1 MSTIFLVALALG
13 FAEPDQVVTEAE
25 KKAFLELLGTL
36 PTRRESFTK
45 EAIEKAAPHT
55 RVLLALTSKDI
66 GELDLYPFLALSS
79 GLASRN
85 DTREYAV
92 ANFAKI
98 AHPTLKLAWAS
109 MLLDQKA
116 ASPEIITFLRKAIES
131 KDDSKSL
138 AGMLGPTYE
147 DFRARV
153 IEADDLRQPMKLV
166 LVKEHSTDAF
176 PPNRDRFAYTS
187 KQCVFGPGRSFC
199 AVRPV
204 EQRGE
209 LNTYSLSDGKTSGTT
224 IPQPNGFTPPFPFA
238 TCFDNPVLSVNVHGD
253 LLCRWEIRGNGD
265 HGLALI
271 VKKSGAVVVK
281 HVDFALA
288 ASRAVADA
296 EGQWYLVVWPSSTDF
311 TVYHVD
317 QRLNLTRL
325 GNFKGRGFPG
335 TEILDATFIAK
346 DTLHLFWGDVLPG
359 DHHVRMRCVDF
370 EVKKRTWLHPREI
383 FRLDRFVSS
392 ASEPTVLRLNDESIH
407 YLWKIDEGERKGEA
421 TGLYYQAEADG
432 KTVKVCDA
440 RRGHRA
446 VAMGDRIVV
455 CYTLEDSPE
464 KVFFRMIRHGTLGPV
479 TEIVAAKGRK
489 HNLWSEYLL
498 LQGEADRI
506 WFVNTLTA
514 NRIFELKLAEQG
526 TP

>member
-1 MSTIFLVALALG
+1 MSLVFLVALGLS
-13 FAEPDQVVTEAE
+13 FAEPEKAVTEAD
-25 KKAFLELLGTL
+25 KKAFLDLLRTL
-36 PTRRESFTK
+36 PTRRHSFTK

-79 GLASRN
+79 GLASRK
-85 DTREYAV
+85 DARDYAV

-116 ASPEIITFLRKAIES
+116 ASTEIVTFLRKAIEA
-131 KDDSKSL
+131 KDDSTTL
-138 AGMLGPTYE
+138 ADMLGSEYE

-153 IEADDLRQPMKLV
+153 IEADDLRQPMKLA
-166 LVKEHSTDAF
+166 LAREYSMDAF
-176 PPNRDRFAYTS
+176 PPKREGFSHTNDQWVFA
-187 KQCVFGPGRSFC
+187 PGRSIC
-199 AVRPV
+199 VVRPV

-209 LNTYSLSDGKTSGTT
+209 LNTYSLADGKTSRTT
-224 IPQPNGFTPPFPFA
+224 IPQPDGVKPPFPFA
-238 TCFDNPVLSVNVHGD
+238 TCFDNAVLSLNVHGD
-253 LLCRWEIRGNGD
+253 FLCRWNILGNGD
-265 HGLALI
+265 HGLAVI
-271 VKKSGAVVVK
+271 VKESGVVVVK
-281 HVDFALA
+281 RVGFALD

-296 EGQWYLVVWPSSTDF
+296 EGQWYLIVLSGSAGF

-325 GNFKGRGFPG
+325 GNFKGRGFHG
-335 TEILDATFIAK
+335 TKILDATFIAK

-370 EVKKRTWLHPREI
+370 EVKKRTWLHAREI

-407 YLWKIDEGERKGEA
+407 YVWKIDEGERKSEA
-421 TGLYYQAEADG
+421 SGLYYQAEADG

-464 KVFFRMIRHGTLGPV
+464 KVFFRIIRHGTLGPV

-498 LQGEADRI
+498 LHGEADRI
-506 WFVNTLTA
+506 WFVNALTA
-514 NRIFELKLAEQG
+514 NRVFELKLAEQG
-526 TP
+526 SP